1 MTRMTRLFTSLVLTG
16 VFTLNAQSEPL
27 SLEDCVM
34 MALEKNI
41 SIKQSELDVQNAGI
55 DKLNAFGNFLP
66 SVNLSASH
74 FWNNGLNQN
83 ITTGLLENVTTEFS
97 SFQGNVGIDIFNGL
111 QNINQYRRAQLNLL
125 AQQYRLADMA
135 DDVSLF
141 VANAYL
147 QVVLN
152 KEILTVQQKQIETT
166 QLELERTQE
175 LVEAGVLT
183 ARDLYEL
190 EANLATQE
198 QSVVVAENNFRLGK
212 INLAQLLLI
221 TDYENFEIELED
233 FSIPFPSILEKQ
245 PKEIFEQALTF
256 RNDVKLAETNI
267 GIAQKDLDIAKGAL
281 YPRISGFYSYSTRIT
296 YNDRLVGTGTFSS
309 IPLGYVADTG
319 SLVVREIEDMTLVAP
334 LSFADQFS
342 LYDGHNFGIQLS
354 IPVFNGNSLSNA
366 VKRSQVNLQR
376 SKNLFSQQ
384 QLDLETSVNQAFND
398 SKGSYKLYEAAL
410 KTENATRRAADD
422 ALERFQAGAMNSFD
436 YVQAKQRYE
445 AAVSDAIRAKF
456 DYVFKLKVVEFYF
469 GLPLEIN

>member
-1 MTRMTRLFTSLVLTG
+1 MTRMRQLFTGLLLMG
-16 VFTLNAQSEPL
+16 VFILHAQSEPL
-27 SLEDCVM
+27 SLEDCVN

-66 SVNLSASH
+66 TVNLSASH

-97 SFQGNVGIDIFNGL
+97 SFQGNVGVDIFKGL

-166 QLELERTQE
+166 QLELKRTKE

-198 QSVVVAENNFRLGK
+198 QSLVVAENNFRLGK

-233 FSIPFPSILEKQ
+233 FSVPFPSILEKQ

-281 YPRISGFYSYSTRIT
+281 YPRLSGFYSYSTRIT
-296 YNDRLVGTGTFSS
+296 YNDRLVGSGTFSS
-309 IPLGYVADTG
+309 IPLGYVADSG
-319 SLVVREIEDMTLVAP
+319 ALVVREVEDSMLAAP

-342 LYDGHNFGIQLS
+342 LYDGHNFGLQLS
-354 IPVFNGNSLSNA
+354 IPVFNGKSLSNA
-366 VKRSQVNLQR
+366 VKRSKVNLQR

-410 KTENATRRAADD
+410 KTKNATRRAADD

-445 AAVSDAIRAKF
+445 AAVSEAIRAKF

>member
-1 MTRMTRLFTSLVLTG
+1 
-16 VFTLNAQSEPL
+16 
-27 SLEDCVM
+27 

-41 SIKQSELDVQNAGI
+41 NIKQSELDVQNAGI

-66 SVNLSASH
+66 TVNLSASH

-97 SFQGNVGIDIFNGL
+97 SFQGNVGVDIFKGL
-111 QNINQYRRAQLNLL
+111 QNINQYLRAQLNLL

-166 QLELERTQE
+166 QLELKRTKE

-198 QSVVVAENNFRLGK
+198 QSLVVAENNFRLGK

-233 FSIPFPSILEKQ
+233 FSVPFPSILEKQ

-281 YPRISGFYSYSTRIT
+281 YPRLSGFYSYSTRIT

-309 IPLGYVADTG
+309 IPLGYVADSG
-319 SLVVREIEDMTLVAP
+319 ALVVREVENSMLAAP

-342 LYDGHNFGIQLS
+342 LYDGHNFGLQLS
-354 IPVFNGNSLSNA
+354 IPVFNGKSLSNA
-366 VKRSQVNLQR
+366 VKRSKVNLQR

-445 AAVSDAIRAKF
+445 AAVSEAIRAKF

>member
-1 MTRMTRLFTSLVLTG
+1 
-16 VFTLNAQSEPL
+16 
-27 SLEDCVM
+27 

-66 SVNLSASH
+66 TVNLSASH

-97 SFQGNVGIDIFNGL
+97 SFQGNVGVDIFKGL
-111 QNINQYRRAQLNLL
+111 QNINQYLRAQLNLL

-166 QLELERTQE
+166 QLELKRTKE

-198 QSVVVAENNFRLGK
+198 QSLVVAENNFRLGK

-233 FSIPFPSILEKQ
+233 FSVPFPSILEKQ

-281 YPRISGFYSYSTRIT
+281 YPRLSGFYSYSTRIT

-309 IPLGYVADTG
+309 IPLGYVADSG
-319 SLVVREIEDMTLVAP
+319 ALVVREVENSMLAAP

-342 LYDGHNFGIQLS
+342 LYDGHNFGLQLS
-354 IPVFNGNSLSNA
+354 IPVFNGKSLSNA
-366 VKRSQVNLQR
+366 VKRSKVNLQR

-445 AAVSDAIRAKF
+445 AAVSEAIRAKF

>member
-1 MTRMTRLFTSLVLTG
+1 MTRMRQLFTGLLLMG
-16 VFTLNAQSEPL
+16 VFILHAQSEPL
-27 SLEDCVM
+27 SLEDCVN

-66 SVNLSASH
+66 TVNLSASH

-97 SFQGNVGIDIFNGL
+97 SFQGNVGVDIFKGL

-166 QLELERTQE
+166 QLELKRTKE

-198 QSVVVAENNFRLGK
+198 QSLVVAENNFRLGK

-233 FSIPFPSILEKQ
+233 FSVPFPSILEKQ

-281 YPRISGFYSYSTRIT
+281 YPRLSGFYSYSTRIT

-309 IPLGYVADTG
+309 IPLGYVADSG
-319 SLVVREIEDMTLVAP
+319 ALVVREVENSMLAAP

-342 LYDGHNFGIQLS
+342 LYDGHNFGLQLS
-354 IPVFNGNSLSNA
+354 IPVFNGKSLSNA
-366 VKRSQVNLQR
+366 VKRSKVNLQR

-445 AAVSDAIRAKF
+445 AAVSEAIRAKF

>member
-1 MTRMTRLFTSLVLTG
+1 MTRMRQLFTGLLLMG
-16 VFTLNAQSEPL
+16 VFILHAQSEPL
-27 SLEDCVM
+27 SLEDCVN

-66 SVNLSASH
+66 TVNLSASH

-97 SFQGNVGIDIFNGL
+97 SFQGNVGVDIFKGL

-166 QLELERTQE
+166 QLELKRTKE

-198 QSVVVAENNFRLGK
+198 QSLVVAENNFRLGK

-233 FSIPFPSILEKQ
+233 FSVPFPSILEKQ

-281 YPRISGFYSYSTRIT
+281 YPRLSGFYSYSTRIT
-296 YNDRLVGTGTFSS
+296 YNDRLVGSGTFSS
-309 IPLGYVADTG
+309 IPLGYVADSG
-319 SLVVREIEDMTLVAP
+319 ALVVREVEDSMLAAP

-342 LYDGHNFGIQLS
+342 LYDGHNFGLQLS
-354 IPVFNGNSLSNA
+354 IPVFNGKSLSNA
-366 VKRSQVNLQR
+366 VKRSKVNLQR

-445 AAVSDAIRAKF
+445 AAVSEAIRAKF

>member
-1 MTRMTRLFTSLVLTG
+1 MTRMRQLFTGLLLMG
-16 VFTLNAQSEPL
+16 VFILHAQSEPL
-27 SLEDCVM
+27 SLEDCVN

-41 SIKQSELDVQNAGI
+41 NIKQSELDVQNAGI

-66 SVNLSASH
+66 TVNLSASH

-97 SFQGNVGIDIFNGL
+97 SFQGNVGVDIFKGL

-166 QLELERTQE
+166 QLELKRTKE

-198 QSVVVAENNFRLGK
+198 QSLVVAENNFRLGK

-233 FSIPFPSILEKQ
+233 FSVPFPSILEKQ

-281 YPRISGFYSYSTRIT
+281 YPRLSGFYSYSTRIT

-309 IPLGYVADTG
+309 IPLGYVADSG
-319 SLVVREIEDMTLVAP
+319 ALVVREVENSMLAAP

-342 LYDGHNFGIQLS
+342 LYDGHNFGLQLS
-354 IPVFNGNSLSNA
+354 IPVFNGKSLSNA
-366 VKRSQVNLQR
+366 VKRSKVNLQR

-445 AAVSDAIRAKF
+445 AAVSEAIRAKF

>member
-1 MTRMTRLFTSLVLTG
+1 
-16 VFTLNAQSEPL
+16 
-27 SLEDCVM
+27 M

-281 YPRISGFYSYSTRIT
+281 YPRLSGFYSYSTRIT

-342 LYDGHNFGIQLS
+342 LYDGHNFGLQLS

>member
-1 MTRMTRLFTSLVLTG
+1 MTRMRQLFTGLLLMG
-16 VFTLNAQSEPL
+16 VFILHAQSEPL
-27 SLEDCVM
+27 SLEDCVN

-66 SVNLSASH
+66 TVNLSASH

-97 SFQGNVGIDIFNGL
+97 SFQGNVGVDIFKGL
-111 QNINQYRRAQLNLL
+111 QNINQYLRAQLNLL

-166 QLELERTQE
+166 QLELKRTKE

-198 QSVVVAENNFRLGK
+198 QSLVVAENNFRLGK

-233 FSIPFPSILEKQ
+233 FSVPFPSILEKQ

-281 YPRISGFYSYSTRIT
+281 YPRLSGFYSYSTRIT

-309 IPLGYVADTG
+309 IPLGYVADSG
-319 SLVVREIEDMTLVAP
+319 ALVVREVENSMLAAP

-342 LYDGHNFGIQLS
+342 LYDGHNFGLQLS
-354 IPVFNGNSLSNA
+354 IPVFNGKSLSNA
-366 VKRSQVNLQR
+366 VKRSKVNLQR

-445 AAVSDAIRAKF
+445 AAVSEAIRAKF

>member
-1 MTRMTRLFTSLVLTG
+1 
-16 VFTLNAQSEPL
+16 
-27 SLEDCVM
+27 
-34 MALEKNI
+34 
-41 SIKQSELDVQNAGI
+41 
-55 DKLNAFGNFLP
+55 
-66 SVNLSASH
+66 
-74 FWNNGLNQN
+74 
-83 ITTGLLENVTTEFS
+83 
-97 SFQGNVGIDIFNGL
+97 
-111 QNINQYRRAQLNLL
+111 
-125 AQQYRLADMA
+125 
-135 DDVSLF
+135 
-141 VANAYL
+141 
-147 QVVLN
+147 
-152 KEILTVQQKQIETT
+152 
-166 QLELERTQE
+166 
-175 LVEAGVLT
+175 
-183 ARDLYEL
+183 
-190 EANLATQE
+190 
-198 QSVVVAENNFRLGK
+198 
-212 INLAQLLLI
+212 LLLI

-233 FSIPFPSILEKQ
+233 FSVPFPSILEKQ

-281 YPRISGFYSYSTRIT
+281 YPRLSGFYSYSTRIT

-309 IPLGYVADTG
+309 IPLGYVADSG
-319 SLVVREIEDMTLVAP
+319 ALVVREVEDSMLAAP

-342 LYDGHNFGIQLS
+342 LYDGHNFGLQLS
-354 IPVFNGNSLSNA
+354 IPVFNGKSLSNA
-366 VKRSQVNLQR
+366 VKRSKVNLQR

-445 AAVSDAIRAKF
+445 AAVSEAIRAKF

>member
-1 MTRMTRLFTSLVLTG
+1 MTRMRQLFTGILLMG
-16 VFTLNAQSEPL
+16 VFILHAQSEPL
-27 SLEDCVM
+27 SLEDCVN

-41 SIKQSELDVQNAGI
+41 NIKQSELDVQNAGI

-66 SVNLSASH
+66 TVNLSASH

-97 SFQGNVGIDIFNGL
+97 SFQGNVGLDIFKGL

-166 QLELERTQE
+166 QLELKRTKE

-198 QSVVVAENNFRLGK
+198 QSLVVAENNFRLGK

-221 TDYENFEIELED
+221 TYYENFEIELED
-233 FSIPFPSILEKQ
+233 FSVPFPSILEKQ

-281 YPRISGFYSYSTRIT
+281 YPRLSGFYSYSTRIT
-296 YNDRLVGTGTFSS
+296 YNDRLVGSGTFSS
-309 IPLGYVADTG
+309 IPLGYVADSG
-319 SLVVREIEDMTLVAP
+319 ALVVREVEDSMLAAP

-342 LYDGHNFGIQLS
+342 LYDGHNFGLQLS

-366 VKRSQVNLQR
+366 VKRSKVNLQR

-445 AAVSDAIRAKF
+445 AAVSEAIRAKF

>member
-1 MTRMTRLFTSLVLTG
+1 MTRMRQLFTGLLLMG
-16 VFTLNAQSEPL
+16 VFILHAQSEPL
-27 SLEDCVM
+27 SLEDCVN

-41 SIKQSELDVQNAGI
+41 NIKQSELDVQNAGI

-66 SVNLSASH
+66 TVNLTASH

-97 SFQGNVGIDIFNGL
+97 SFQGNVGVDIFKGL

-166 QLELERTQE
+166 QLELKRTKE

-198 QSVVVAENNFRLGK
+198 QSLVVAENNFRLGK

-233 FSIPFPSILEKQ
+233 FSVPFPSILEKQ

-281 YPRISGFYSYSTRIT
+281 YPRLSGFYSYSTRIT

-309 IPLGYVADTG
+309 IPLGYVADSG
-319 SLVVREIEDMTLVAP
+319 ALVVREVEDSMLAAP

-342 LYDGHNFGIQLS
+342 LYDGHNFGLQLS
-354 IPVFNGNSLSNA
+354 IPVFNGKSLSNA
-366 VKRSQVNLQR
+366 VKRSKVNLQR

-410 KTENATRRAADD
+410 KTKNATRRAADD

-445 AAVSDAIRAKF
+445 AAVSEAIRAKF

>member
-1 MTRMTRLFTSLVLTG
+1 MTRMTRLLTSLVLTG

-166 QLELERTQE
+166 QLELKRTQE

-281 YPRISGFYSYSTRIT
+281 YPRLSGFYSYSTRIT

-342 LYDGHNFGIQLS
+342 LYDGHNFGLQLS

-410 KTENATRRAADD
+410 KTENATRRTADD

>member
-1 MTRMTRLFTSLVLTG
+1 MTRMTRLLTSLVLTG

-281 YPRISGFYSYSTRIT
+281 YPRLSGFYSYSTRIT

-342 LYDGHNFGIQLS
+342 LYDGHNFGLQLS

>member
-1 MTRMTRLFTSLVLTG
+1 
-16 VFTLNAQSEPL
+16 
-27 SLEDCVM
+27 
-34 MALEKNI
+34 
-41 SIKQSELDVQNAGI
+41 
-55 DKLNAFGNFLP
+55 
-66 SVNLSASH
+66 
-74 FWNNGLNQN
+74 
-83 ITTGLLENVTTEFS
+83 
-97 SFQGNVGIDIFNGL
+97 
-111 QNINQYRRAQLNLL
+111 
-125 AQQYRLADMA
+125 MA

-166 QLELERTQE
+166 QLELKRTKE

-198 QSVVVAENNFRLGK
+198 QSLVVAENNFRLGK

-233 FSIPFPSILEKQ
+233 FSVPFPSILEKQ

-281 YPRISGFYSYSTRIT
+281 YPRLSGFYSYSTRIT

-309 IPLGYVADTG
+309 IPLGYVADSG
-319 SLVVREIEDMTLVAP
+319 ALVVREVEDSMLAGP

-342 LYDGHNFGIQLS
+342 LYDGHNFGLQLS
-354 IPVFNGNSLSNA
+354 IPVFNGKSLSNA
-366 VKRSQVNLQR
+366 VKRSKVNLQR

-410 KTENATRRAADD
+410 KTKNATRRAADD

-445 AAVSDAIRAKF
+445 AAVSEAIRAKF

>member
-1 MTRMTRLFTSLVLTG
+1 MTRMTRLLTSLVLTG
-16 VFTLNAQSEPL
+16 VFALNAQSEPL
-27 SLEDCVM
+27 SLEDCVT

-281 YPRISGFYSYSTRIT
+281 YPRLSGFYSYSTRIT

-342 LYDGHNFGIQLS
+342 LYDGHNFGLQLS

>member
-1 MTRMTRLFTSLVLTG
+1 MTRLLTSLVLTG

-166 QLELERTQE
+166 QLELERTLE

-281 YPRISGFYSYSTRIT
+281 YPRLSGFYSYSTRIT

-342 LYDGHNFGIQLS
+342 LYDGHNFGLQLS

>member
-1 MTRMTRLFTSLVLTG
+1 MTRMRQLFTGILLMG
-16 VFTLNAQSEPL
+16 VFILHAQSEPL
-27 SLEDCVM
+27 SLEDCVN

-66 SVNLSASH
+66 TVNLTASH

-97 SFQGNVGIDIFNGL
+97 SFQGNVGVDIFKGL

-166 QLELERTQE
+166 QLELKRTKE

-190 EANLATQE
+190 QANLATQE
-198 QSVVVAENNFRLGK
+198 QSLVVAENNFRLGK

-233 FSIPFPSILEKQ
+233 FSVPFPSILEKQ

-281 YPRISGFYSYSTRIT
+281 YPRLSGFYSYSTRIT
-296 YNDRLVGTGTFSS
+296 YNDRLLGTGTFSS
-309 IPLGYVADTG
+309 IPLGYVADSG
-319 SLVVREIEDMTLVAP
+319 ALVVREVEDSMLAAP

-342 LYDGHNFGIQLS
+342 LYDGHNFGLQLS

-366 VKRSQVNLQR
+366 VKRSKVNLQR

-445 AAVSDAIRAKF
+445 AAVSEAIRAKF

>member
-1 MTRMTRLFTSLVLTG
+1 MTRMRQLFTGLLLMG
-16 VFTLNAQSEPL
+16 VFILHAQSEPL
-27 SLEDCVM
+27 SLEDCVN

-66 SVNLSASH
+66 TVNLSASH

-97 SFQGNVGIDIFNGL
+97 SFQGNVGVDIFKGL

-152 KEILTVQQKQIETT
+152 KEILTIQQKQIETT
-166 QLELERTQE
+166 QLELKRTKQ

-198 QSVVVAENNFRLGK
+198 QSLVVAENNFRLGK
-212 INLAQLLLI
+212 INLSQLLLI

-233 FSIPFPSILEKQ
+233 FSVPFPSILEKQ

-281 YPRISGFYSYSTRIT
+281 YPRLSGFYSYSTRIT

-309 IPLGYVADTG
+309 IPLGYVADSG
-319 SLVVREIEDMTLVAP
+319 ALVVREVEDSMLAAP

-342 LYDGHNFGIQLS
+342 LYDGHNFGLQLS
-354 IPVFNGNSLSNA
+354 IPVFNGKSLSNA
-366 VKRSQVNLQR
+366 VKRSKVNLQR

-445 AAVSDAIRAKF
+445 AAVSEAIRAKF

>member
-1 MTRMTRLFTSLVLTG
+1 MTRMRQLFTGILLMG
-16 VFTLNAQSEPL
+16 VFILHAQSEPL
-27 SLEDCVM
+27 SLEDCVN

-66 SVNLSASH
+66 TVNLSASH

-97 SFQGNVGIDIFNGL
+97 SFQGNVGLDIFKGL

-166 QLELERTQE
+166 QLELKRTKE

-190 EANLATQE
+190 QANLATQE
-198 QSVVVAENNFRLGK
+198 QSLVVAENNFRLGK

-233 FSIPFPSILEKQ
+233 FSVPFPSILEKQ

-267 GIAQKDLDIAKGAL
+267 RIAQKDLDIAKGAL
-281 YPRISGFYSYSTRIT
+281 YPRLSGFYSYSTRIT

-309 IPLGYVADTG
+309 IPLGYVADSG
-319 SLVVREIEDMTLVAP
+319 ALVVREVEDSMLAAP

-342 LYDGHNFGIQLS
+342 LYDGHNFGLQLS

-366 VKRSQVNLQR
+366 VKRSKVNLQR

-445 AAVSDAIRAKF
+445 AAVSEAIRAKF

>member
-1 MTRMTRLFTSLVLTG
+1 MTRMRQLFTGLLLMG
-16 VFTLNAQSEPL
+16 VFILHAQSEPL
-27 SLEDCVM
+27 SLEDCVN

-66 SVNLSASH
+66 TVNLTASH

-97 SFQGNVGIDIFNGL
+97 SFQGNVGVDIFKGL

-166 QLELERTQE
+166 QLELKRTKE

-198 QSVVVAENNFRLGK
+198 QSLVVAENNFRLGK
-212 INLAQLLLI
+212 INLSQLLLI

-233 FSIPFPSILEKQ
+233 FSVPFPSILEKQ

-281 YPRISGFYSYSTRIT
+281 YPRLSGFYSYSTRIT

-309 IPLGYVADTG
+309 IPLGYVADSG
-319 SLVVREIEDMTLVAP
+319 ALVVREVEDSMLAAP

-342 LYDGHNFGIQLS
+342 LYDGHNFGLQLS
-354 IPVFNGNSLSNA
+354 IPVFNGKSLSNA
-366 VKRSQVNLQR
+366 VKRSKVNLQR

-445 AAVSDAIRAKF
+445 AAVSEAIRAKF

>member
-1 MTRMTRLFTSLVLTG
+1 
-16 VFTLNAQSEPL
+16 
-27 SLEDCVM
+27 M

-41 SIKQSELDVQNAGI
+41 SIKQSELDVHNAGI

-166 QLELERTQE
+166 QLELKRTQE

-281 YPRISGFYSYSTRIT
+281 YPRLSGFYSYSTRIT

-342 LYDGHNFGIQLS
+342 LYDGHNFGLQLS

>member
-1 MTRMTRLFTSLVLTG
+1 MTRMRQLFTGLLLMG
-16 VFTLNAQSEPL
+16 VFILHAQSEPL
-27 SLEDCVM
+27 SLEDCVN

-66 SVNLSASH
+66 TVNLTASH

-97 SFQGNVGIDIFNGL
+97 SFQGNVGVDIFKGL

-166 QLELERTQE
+166 QLELKRTKE

-198 QSVVVAENNFRLGK
+198 QSLVVAENNFRLGK

-221 TDYENFEIELED
+221 TDYENFEIDLED
-233 FSIPFPSILEKQ
+233 FSVPFPRILEKQ

-281 YPRISGFYSYSTRIT
+281 YPRLSGFYSYSTRIT

-309 IPLGYVADTG
+309 IPLGYVADSG
-319 SLVVREIEDMTLVAP
+319 ALVVREVEDSMLAAP

-342 LYDGHNFGIQLS
+342 LYDGHNFGLQLS
-354 IPVFNGNSLSNA
+354 IPVFNGKSLSNA
-366 VKRSQVNLQR
+366 VKRSKVNLQR

-445 AAVSDAIRAKF
+445 AAVSEAIRAKF

>member
-1 MTRMTRLFTSLVLTG
+1 MTRMRQLFTGLLLMG
-16 VFTLNAQSEPL
+16 VFILHAQSEPL
-27 SLEDCVM
+27 SLEDCVN

-66 SVNLSASH
+66 TVNLSASH

-97 SFQGNVGIDIFNGL
+97 SFQGNVGVDIFKGL

-166 QLELERTQE
+166 QLELKRTKE

-198 QSVVVAENNFRLGK
+198 QSLVVAENNFRLGK

-233 FSIPFPSILEKQ
+233 FSVPFPSILEKQ

-281 YPRISGFYSYSTRIT
+281 YPRLSGFYSYSTRIT

-309 IPLGYVADTG
+309 IPLGYVADSG
-319 SLVVREIEDMTLVAP
+319 ALVVREVENSMLAAP

-342 LYDGHNFGIQLS
+342 LYDGHNFGLQLS
-354 IPVFNGNSLSNA
+354 IPVFNGKSLSNA
-366 VKRSQVNLQR
+366 VKRSKVNLQR

>member
-1 MTRMTRLFTSLVLTG
+1 MTRMRQLFTGLLLMG
-16 VFTLNAQSEPL
+16 VFILHAQSEPL
-27 SLEDCVM
+27 SLEDCVN

-41 SIKQSELDVQNAGI
+41 NIKQSELDVQNAGI

-66 SVNLSASH
+66 TVNLSASH

-97 SFQGNVGIDIFNGL
+97 SFQGNVGVDIFKGL

-166 QLELERTQE
+166 QLELKRTKE

-198 QSVVVAENNFRLGK
+198 QSLVVAENNFRLGK

-233 FSIPFPSILEKQ
+233 FSVPFPSILEKQ

-281 YPRISGFYSYSTRIT
+281 YPRLSGFYSYSTRIT

-309 IPLGYVADTG
+309 IPLGYVADSG
-319 SLVVREIEDMTLVAP
+319 ALVVREVEDSMLAAP

-342 LYDGHNFGIQLS
+342 LYDGHNFGLQLS
-354 IPVFNGNSLSNA
+354 IPVFNGKSLSNA
-366 VKRSQVNLQR
+366 VKRSKVNLQR

-410 KTENATRRAADD
+410 KTKNATRRAADD

-445 AAVSDAIRAKF
+445 AAVSEAIRAKF

>member
-1 MTRMTRLFTSLVLTG
+1 MTRMRQLFTGLLLMG
-16 VFTLNAQSEPL
+16 VFILHAQSEPL
-27 SLEDCVM
+27 SLEDCVN

-41 SIKQSELDVQNAGI
+41 NIKQSELDVQNAGI

-66 SVNLSASH
+66 TVNLSASH

-97 SFQGNVGIDIFNGL
+97 SFQGNVGVDIFKGL

-166 QLELERTQE
+166 QLELKRTKE

-198 QSVVVAENNFRLGK
+198 QSLVVAENNFRLGK

-233 FSIPFPSILEKQ
+233 FSVPFPSILEKQ

-281 YPRISGFYSYSTRIT
+281 YPRLSGFYSYSTRIT
-296 YNDRLVGTGTFSS
+296 YNDRLVGSGTFSS
-309 IPLGYVADTG
+309 IPLGYVADSG
-319 SLVVREIEDMTLVAP
+319 ALVVREVEDSMLAAP

-342 LYDGHNFGIQLS
+342 LYDGHNFGLQLS
-354 IPVFNGNSLSNA
+354 IPVFNGKSLSNA
-366 VKRSQVNLQR
+366 VKRSKVNLQR

-445 AAVSDAIRAKF
+445 AAVSEAIRAKF

>member
-1 MTRMTRLFTSLVLTG
+1 MTRMRQLFTGLLLMG
-16 VFTLNAQSEPL
+16 VFILHAQSEPL
-27 SLEDCVM
+27 SLEDCVN

-41 SIKQSELDVQNAGI
+41 NIKQSELDVQNAGI

-66 SVNLSASH
+66 TVNLSASH

-97 SFQGNVGIDIFNGL
+97 SFQGNVGLDIFKGL

-166 QLELERTQE
+166 QLELKRTKE

-198 QSVVVAENNFRLGK
+198 QSLVVAENNFRLGK

-233 FSIPFPSILEKQ
+233 FSVPFPSILEKQ

-281 YPRISGFYSYSTRIT
+281 YPRLSGFYSYSTRIT

-309 IPLGYVADTG
+309 IPLGYVADSG
-319 SLVVREIEDMTLVAP
+319 ALVVREVEDSMLAAP

-342 LYDGHNFGIQLS
+342 LYDGHNFGLQLS

-366 VKRSQVNLQR
+366 VKRSKVNLQR

-445 AAVSDAIRAKF
+445 AAVSEAIRAKF